1 MKSDTLFYGY
11 RAGAWNSF
19 SSQNLLESL
28 ECGVGEGGGGGRAWE
43 NSCHTDYMGPAPM
56 EEIIFFQV
64 GISRA

>member
-1 MKSDTLFYGY
+1 MKSDTFFL
-11 RAGAWNSF
+11 RLPRRSVELVLI
-19 SSQNLLESL
+19 SEPTREL
-28 ECGVGEGGGGGRAWE
+28 GVRCGGGGGVCAWE